1 MAKGWH
7 SVLGAKRGRIYR
19 KTVGHL
25 RATALRGP
33 TKLPKE
39 VIHKTTTVRRYKSC
53 VNEIDIVEL
62 YSAINRATVK
72 ARISVFI

>member
-7 SVLGAKRGRIYR
+7 SVLGANRGRYR

-39 VIHKTTTVRRYKSC
+39 VIHKTTTVSRNICC
-53 VNEIDIVEL
+53 VKVIEIDIVEVYPGQTEIL
-62 YSAINRATVK
+62 
-72 ARISVFI
+72 